1 VKPFLTLL
9 ASLVLLGAGA
19 GATWL
24 LRDHWAD
31 GPAPVTDADYQ
42 AFQDRLGGPEYDLR
56 QELNTLAAT
65 ATAPMGAADQGR
77 AHGLTRECLD
87 ARRVLEIGHVHDF
100 VAATGHGEVLPFHFL
115 SEGDRGRVRAIVGD
129 RPTADRVLALKQALA
144 EIGATFAII
153 RREPDWNVKIEGEA
167 PPMPYLNLMSEASQ
181 FRPGYHPEL
190 PGGAKVPAF
199 TAAEVELVTYL
210 DEFFNL
216 PAAREAFP
224 AKKFPLL
231 YRGARLTPL
240 PDLAK
245 YKPEILDGI
254 KVEKLI
260 LLPGEKTTDEQVAEV
275 DEIFGRLERFF
286 QAVAEANS

>member
-1 VKPFLTLL
+1 MKPFLTLL
-9 ASLVLLGAGA
+9 ASLILIGAGA

-31 GPAPVTDADYQ
+31 GPAPVADPDYQ

-77 AHGLTRECLD
+77 AHTLTRECLD

-100 VAATGHGEVLPFHFL
+100 VAATGRGEVLPFHFL
-115 SEGDRGRVRAIVGD
+115 SEGGRGRVRAIVGD

-144 EIGATFAII
+144 EIGATFAVI

-167 PPMPYLNLMSEASQ
+167 PSMPFLNLMAEASQ
-181 FRPGYHPEL
+181 FHPEYHPDL

-199 TAAEVELVTYL
+199 SVAEIELLAYL

-231 YRGARLTPL
+231 YRDGRLRTL

-260 LLPGEKTTDEQVAEV
+260 LLGDQATDENVATI